1 MMGPAGK
8 DNVPPTEEALN
19 ATIHEMKQFL
29 NMATHTTFVS
39 MPSYDIDKM
48 QYHKMQSMYVNMRKD
63 EHINRIND
71 GLRESSTVK
80 NHPFIDVFS
89 LTKACNWANCSYDG
103 GHR

>member
-1 MMGPAGK
+1 MGPAGK

-19 ATIHEMKQFL
+19 ATIYEMKQFL
-29 NMATHTTFVS
+29 NMATHTTLVS

-48 QYHKMQSMYVNMRKD
+48 PSMYVNRQKGK
-63 EHINRIND
+63 HIKRIND
-71 GLRESSTVK
+71 GVRESWTVK